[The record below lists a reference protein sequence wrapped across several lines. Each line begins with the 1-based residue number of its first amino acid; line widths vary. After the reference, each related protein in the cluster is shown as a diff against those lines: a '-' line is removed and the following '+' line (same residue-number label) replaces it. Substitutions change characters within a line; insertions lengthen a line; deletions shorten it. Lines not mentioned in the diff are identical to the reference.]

1 MSEVTILDTS
11 WVLELYQ
18 VPGDSKKTRH
28 AEVLRRTSVAA
39 RGGLF
44 VTLPVLFEVANHIV
58 HVRDGNVRRR
68 LVSRFRCDLKRS
80 LEEDVPWIVVTSMD
94 DGILLRSEDLIALS
108 DRFLQESGPG
118 YSFADISVIDLAT
131 ELRRKIR
138 TVKVRILAFDE
149 QLRSYSD

>member
-11 WVLELYQ
+11 WLLELYQ

-28 AEVLRRTSVAA
+28 AEVLRRTKVAA
-39 RGGLF
+39 RGRMF

-58 HVRDGNVRRR
+58 HVRDGNVRRG

-80 LEEDVPWIVVTSMD
+80 LEEDVPWTVVTSMD
-94 DGILLRSEDLIALS
+94 DGILLRSKDLIALA
-108 DRFLQESGPG
+108 DRFLQESGLG
-118 YSFADISVIDLAT
+118 YSIADISVIDLAT
-131 ELRRKIR
+131 ELRRKPR
-138 TVKVRILAFDE
+138 TAKVRILAFDE

>member
-11 WVLELYQ
+11 WLLELYQ

-28 AEVLRRTSVAA
+28 AEVLRRTEVAA
-39 RGGLF
+39 RGRMF

-58 HVRDGNVRRR
+58 HVRNGRVRRK
-68 LVSRFRCDLKRS
+68 LILGFRRDLKRS
-80 LEEDVPWIVVTSMD
+80 LAEDVPWIVATSMD
-94 DGILLRSEDLIALS
+94 DGILLRSEDLIALA

-118 YSFADISVIDLAT
+118 YSIADISVIDLAT
-131 ELRRKIR
+131 ELRRKPR
-138 TVKVRILAFDE
+138 TVRVRILAFDE